1 MSKTTGRVTG
11 TRELWLASLA
21 HDGTAFRDAARSA
34 DLDAHVPSCPD
45 WALAD
50 LVAHLGTVYAYVCS
64 HVSRGVTDPPP
75 VRLAEFPSSAPA
87 GPAVL
92 DWFDERFAELGTV
105 LENLDGDLPAWNWG
119 PRPKVA
125 SFWQR
130 RMAHETA
137 VHRWDAQ
144 TAAGLPEPLDP
155 KLAVDG
161 VTEVFDTWLPAGRRR
176 GRTDVTGL
184 AHLVA
189 TDAGYDWHVRLRGQ
203 GVALLA
209 ADTMLREDRSPHVE
223 TTGTASDLNLALYG
237 RIGFD
242 LLDSTGDP
250 TLLDALRTG

>member
-144 TAAGLPEPLDP
+144 FAVSTA
-155 KLAVDG
+155 
-161 VTEVFDTWLPAGRRR
+161 
-176 GRTDVTGL
+176 
-184 AHLVA
+184 
-189 TDAGYDWHVRLRGQ
+189 
-203 GVALLA
+203 
-209 ADTMLREDRSPHVE
+209 
-223 TTGTASDLNLALYG
+223 
-237 RIGFD
+237 
-242 LLDSTGDP
+242 
-250 TLLDALRTG
+250 